1 MQTMA
6 PPRGDAPGS
15 REPEHHASRFR
26 RLRRLGSRW
35 GLASAIFVV
44 LGVFSLTMSLRDG
57 GSIGGVRLTPFDQG
71 GDTFVG
77 QIAGHEP
84 VEDDGIINSI
94 EELHQVYGEPPD
106 ATFGR
111 MRIPALG
118 IDAPLGTRYV
128 AEDGVMLDPSGPDDV
143 VYYDFSG
150 WNGLGGYPSTG
161 GNAVFAGHVDQAGYL
176 WYADVD
182 YIGPAVFYNLRN
194 LSGGETIEIDLGNG
208 PVTYVVDWIR
218 EVGPSENW
226 TAIVSSNVEVDSITL
241 ITCGGEF
248 NRAEGAYTA
257 RTVVR
262 AVRAG

>member
-1 MQTMA
+1 M
-6 PPRGDAPGS
+6 
-15 REPEHHASRFR
+15 
-26 RLRRLGSRW
+26 RRLGTRW
-35 GLASAIFVV
+35 GLASAIFLL
-44 LGVFSLTMSLRDG
+44 LGVLSLAMSLRSG
-57 GSIGGVRLTPFDQG
+57 ESMGGVGGVLLRPFDQG
-71 GDTFVG
+71 DDTFVG

-94 EELHQVYGEPPD
+94 EELHEVYGEPPD

-128 AEDGVMLDPSGPDDV
+128 AEDGVMLDPTGPDDV

-150 WNGLGGYPSTG
+150 WNGLGGYPTSG

-176 WYADVD
+176 WYADAE

-194 LSGGETIEIDLGNG
+194 LGGGETVEIDLGSG
-208 PVTYVVDWIR
+208 PVTYIVDWVR

-226 TAIVSSNVEVDSITL
+226 TAIVSANVEADSITL